1 MDHNNLKKKYLN
13 QLINQI
19 LDYIIENINNKEIQL
34 KIQQKILDPMI
45 DYIGRRLYPYILM
58 ISFCFV
64 LLILLLFFMIWN
76 K

>member
-1 MDHNNLKKKYLN
+1 MDYNNLKKNY
-13 QLINQI
+13 INQI
-19 LDYIIENINNKEIQL
+19 IDQIIDYIVDNVNKKEIQS
-34 KIQQKILDPMI
+34 KIQQKLLDPMI

-58 ISFCFV
+58 ISFCFA